1 MDISIDQLLQIIG
14 AEHVK
19 VVLLEQEVLQLKHLL
34 EQTKKELV
42 ETSQADESVNSCGT
56 DNSRGRESLEPIRGA

>member
-1 MDISIDQLLQIIG
+1 MDVSADQLLQIIG

-42 ETSQADESVNSCGT
+42 ETLQADESVNSCDT
-56 DNSRGRESLEPIRGA
+56 DNSRGRESLGII

>member
-1 MDISIDQLLQIIG
+1 MDVSADQLLQIIG

-42 ETSQADESVNSCGT
+42 ETLQADESVNSCDT
-56 DNSRGRESLEPIRGA
+56 DNPGGRESLGII

>member
-42 ETSQADESVNSCGT
+42 ETLQADESVNSCDT
-56 DNSRGRESLEPIRGA
+56 DDSRG

>member
-42 ETSQADESVNSCGT
+42 ETSKADESVNSCGT

>member
-1 MDISIDQLLQIIG
+1 MDVSADQLLQIIG

-42 ETSQADESVNSCGT
+42 ETLQADAYSGSGT
-56 DNSRGRESLEPIRGA
+56 TEPG

>member
-1 MDISIDQLLQIIG
+1 MDVSADQLLQIIG

-42 ETSQADESVNSCGT
+42 ETLQADESVNSCGT
-56 DNSRGRESLEPIRGA
+56 DDSRGRESLGDV

>member
-19 VVLLEQEVLQLKHLL
+19 VVLLEQEVLQLRH
-34 EQTKKELV
+34 LV
-42 ETSQADESVNSCGT
+42 ETSKADESVNSCDT
-56 DNSRGRESLEPIRGA
+56 DDSRGRESLGDV

>member
-1 MDISIDQLLQIIG
+1 MDISADQLLQIIG

-19 VVLLEQEVLQLKHLL
+19 VVLLEQEMLQLRH
-34 EQTKKELV
+34 LV

-56 DNSRGRESLEPIRGA
+56 DDSRERESLGAI

>member
-14 AEHVK
+14 TEHVK

-42 ETSQADESVNSCGT
+42 ETLQADESVNSCDT
-56 DNSRGRESLEPIRGA
+56 DDSRGRESLGII

>member
-19 VVLLEQEVLQLKHLL
+19 VVLLEQEVLQLRH
-34 EQTKKELV
+34 LV
-42 ETSQADESVNSCGT
+42 ETSKADESVNSCDT
-56 DNSRGRESLEPIRGA
+56 DDSRGRESLGII